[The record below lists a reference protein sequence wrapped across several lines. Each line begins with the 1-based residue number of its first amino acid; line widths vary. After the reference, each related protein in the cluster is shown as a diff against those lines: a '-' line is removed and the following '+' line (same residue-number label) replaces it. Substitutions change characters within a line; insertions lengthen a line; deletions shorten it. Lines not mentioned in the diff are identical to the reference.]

1 MFYIPTDEMVN
12 MIVFI
17 EMYHLLTHHK
27 GVEQSQFEARLSC
40 GNLDINGP
48 GQQRFE
54 VIYQRLY

>member
-27 GVEQSQFEARLSC
+27 GVEQSLFEARLSC

-54 VIYQRLY
+54 VI